1 MNLKLASYSSQLVN
15 WPSTGKHILGQYDDQ
30 NIIVYQAFNAK
41 LAKCIVDNQNFH
53 SDECIQ
59 SGYNFSR
66 MSWIKTNFLW
76 MMFRSGWSSKP
87 NQERILAIKIAR
99 TGFEDILSRAVGSS
113 TAYLSNKTDEV
124 RLQWDP
130 DHNPDGSK
138 VDTGRRAIQLGLRGD
153 MLRKFSTKY
162 IVEINDISEFVL
174 EQSKN
179 ISNIS
184 ELIVPLESIYN
195 ICDAE
200 TASRI
205 YS

>member
-1 MNLKLASYSSQLVN
+1 MNLKIAPYSSQIVN
-15 WPSTGKHILGQYDDQ
+15 WPSSGKHILGQYDDQ
-30 NIIVYQAFNAK
+30 NIIVYQAFNTV

-53 SDECIQ
+53 SVECIKN
-59 SGYNFSR
+59 GYSFNR

-76 MMFRSGWSSKP
+76 MMFRSGWSSKL
-87 NQERILAIKIAR
+87 NQERILAIKIR
-99 TGFEDILSRAVGSS
+99 QTGFEDILREAIKSS
-113 TAYLSNKTDEV
+113 AETEKNKTDQV

-138 VDTGRRAIQLGLRGD
+138 VNTGRRAIQLGLRGD
-153 MLRKFSTKY
+153 MLRKFSTEY
-162 IVEINDISEFVL
+162 IVEINDITPFVL

-184 ELIVPLESIYN
+184 ELIVPIENVYIINDVDISN
-195 ICDAE
+195 
-200 TASRI
+200 RI